1 MASHCKRPAPDR
13 AGFLCPGPARAKRQ
27 LDCRCVLGAALWLAA
42 AGLSQAQVRDTGDY
56 LARMDSDGN
65 GTVSLA
71 EYQQWMGYAFERMDR
86 NGDGTLSPG
95 ELPGGRGRAVTRQAH
110 LATLAAAFK
119 RQDLDGNGVLDAREL
134 AAPPQ

>member
-1 MASHCKRPAPDR
+1 MDRICERTRPAPLG
-13 AGFLCPGPARAKRQ
+13 AGFLLPACTMLLMAP
-27 LDCRCVLGAALWLAA
+27 
-42 AGLSQAQVRDTGDY
+42 LSFASAQVAAPSAYLQKLDTD
-56 LARMDSDGN
+56 RSGN
-65 GTVSLA
+65 VSLA
-71 EYQQWMGYAFERMDR
+71 EYQHWMGYAFERMDR

>member
-1 MASHCKRPAPDR
+1 M
-13 AGFLCPGPARAKRQ
+13 
-27 LDCRCVLGAALWLAA
+27 LGAALWLAA
-42 AGLSQAQVRDTGDY
+42 AGIAQAQVRDTGDY
-56 LARMDSDGN
+56 LARMDTDGS

-86 NGDGTLSPG
+86 NRDGTLSPD

-110 LATLAAAFK
+110 LATLAAAFR